1 MNKILVKIKH
11 PLISQEYEVFLPINK
26 SIGKITALI
35 QKTII
40 EFNVDEIP
48 LKKDA
53 ILINSSTKEILVKEK
68 LVSESNIKQGDVLII
83 L

>member
-1 MNKILVKIKH
+1 MNKLLVKIKY
-11 PLISQEYEVFLPINK
+11 PLISQEYELFIPINK
-26 SIGKITALI
+26 TIDKITKII

-48 LKKDA
+48 LRKEA
-53 ILINSSTKEILVKEK
+53 ILINSSTNVILDKNK
-68 LVSESNIKQGDVLII
+68 LVYESKIKNGDVLII